1 MTAFFKLWFIVV
13 FFWSFSLTSAFAAM
27 YSFVDKAG
35 VVHFSN
41 VPTDS
46 RYIPLRGFRFRGAKA
61 SRIINPKKYEP
72 HIKRV
77 AGQFGIDPLL
87 IRAVIKAESNF
98 DYLAVSPKGAQ
109 GLMQLMPGTARD
121 MRVANPFDPQQ
132 NITGGT
138 KYLRKMLDVFN
149 DDLPLALA
157 AYNAGPE
164 HVKKYGSIPKF
175 PETVKYVKRVLRNYK
190 RYQASSSFGKGG

>member
-1 MTAFFKLWFIVV
+1 
-13 FFWSFSLTSAFAAM
+13 M
-27 YSFVDKAG
+27 YTFVDKAG

-46 RYIPLRGFRFRGAKA
+46 RYKQVNGYRSKA
-61 SRIINPKKYEP
+61 RSKSGRIINPKKYEP
-72 HIKRV
+72 YIKRV
-77 AGQFGIDPLL
+77 ASRYRIDPLL
-87 IRAVIKAESNF
+87 IKAVIKAESNF

-121 MRVANPFDPQQ
+121 MHVANPFDPQQ
-132 NITGGT
+132 NIRGGT
-138 KYLRKMLDVFN
+138 RYLRKMLDVF
-149 DDLPLALA
+149 DDDMQLALA

-164 HVKKYGSIPKF
+164 KVKKYGRIPKF

-190 RYQASSSFGKGG
+190 RYQATSSFAKGG